1 LRETF
6 TNGTPMISGLTRER
20 ETLLGAYGE
29 NRRRTAQVFELIAS
43 EAYYERP
50 IPLRHPFAFYDGHI
64 PSFSFSTLVRNA
76 LGEEP
81 VDEELEQLFRRGIDP
96 GSTQE
101 ASATARDS
109 WPTREEIRLFAER
122 CDERVRHALT
132 HADLDVE
139 PAGEAAGNIIEHEQM
154 HQETL
159 LYIVQ
164 QLSDEK
170 KRKISP
176 TMLDGERPPYRR
188 VVVPAGIATLG
199 ARRDAVDFG
208 WDNEF
213 EEHSVEEAEF
223 EIEADNVTNGD
234 YLSFVEAG
242 GDPAPFW
249 RRANGTWE
257 LKTVFDRVALPLSW
271 PVYVTHDQAAQYAA
285 WKNMRLPSEAEYHR
299 AAFGVPD
306 GSERLHPWGDAP
318 PDPARGNFGFKRFDP
333 VPIGSFPRGTSA
345 WGVNDLVGNGWEWT
359 NTLFA
364 PFPGFRP
371 MATYPVYSTDFFD
384 GEHFVMKGASP
395 LTNERLVRRSF
406 RNWFRHDYPYV
417 PATFRC
423 VS

>member
-1 LRETF
+1 MTF
-6 TNGTPMISGLTRER
+6 PKGTLMISDLTRER
-20 ETLLGAYGE
+20 EGLLWAYDE
-29 NRRRTAQVFELIAS
+29 NRRRTAQIFDLLAP
-43 EAYYERP
+43 EAYYDRP
-50 IPLRHPFAFYDGHI
+50 IPLRHPFAFYEGHI
-64 PSFSFSTLVRNA
+64 PSFSFTTLVRNA

-81 VDEELEQLFRRGIDP
+81 VDEELGQLFRRGIDP
-96 GSTQE
+96 GSSAE
-101 ASATARDS
+101 ANAAALQT
-109 WPTREEIRLFAER
+109 WPTREEIQRYAER

-132 HADLDVE
+132 HADLDAE
-139 PAGEAAGNIIEHEQM
+139 PAHEAANNIIEHEQM

-164 QLSDEK
+164 RLSLDR
-170 KRKISP
+170 KRKVSP
-176 TMLDGERPPYRR
+176 TLRNGERPPYRR
-188 VVVPAGIATLG
+188 VTVPAGAATLG
-199 ARRDAVDFG
+199 ARREDVLFG

-213 EEHSVEEAEF
+213 EENSADIAAF

-234 YLSFVEAG
+234 FLAFVEAG
-242 GDPAPFW
+242 GEPAPLW
-249 RRANGTWE
+249 RRADGAWE
-257 LKTVFDRVALPLSW
+257 LETVLDRVPLPLSW
-271 PVYVTHDQAAQYAA
+271 PVYVTQDQATQYAA

-299 AAFGVPD
+299 AAFGAPD

-333 VPIGSFPRGTSA
+333 VPVGSFPRGASA

-359 NTLFA
+359 STPFA

-371 MATYPVYSTDFFD
+371 MVSYPQYSVDFFD

-395 LTNERLVRRSF
+395 LTNERLVRRSL

-417 PATFRC
+417 PAKFRC